1 MTLEDASGP
10 ADRELVARFLTDR
23 SEAAFRQLYRRH
35 TPRLYQTVLRLL
47 GGSEAE
53 AQDALQEVWL
63 RAADGLDGFR
73 WGSTLSTWLTGI
85 AVNICRESRRSRP
98 REVEAEALVE
108 PAASFSDPSG
118 GAALDLERALAA
130 LPDGYRRV
138 VVLHDVEGYTH
149 EETARLLGVET
160 GTSKSQLHQARR
172 ALRRLLD
179 PDRPRRW
186 AT

>member
-1 MTLEDASGP
+1 MRPDDAARS

-47 GGSEAE
+47 GGSETEAE
-53 AQDALQEVWL
+53 DAVQEVWL

-73 WGSTLSTWLTGI
+73 WVSALPTWLTGI
-85 AVNICRESRRSRP
+85 AVNICRERRRSRP
-98 REVEAEALVE
+98 PEVEAETPGE
-108 PAASFSDPSG
+108 PAAAFTDGSG

-149 EETARLLGVET
+149 EETARLLGVEA

-179 PDRPRRW
+179 PGCPRR
-186 AT
+186 